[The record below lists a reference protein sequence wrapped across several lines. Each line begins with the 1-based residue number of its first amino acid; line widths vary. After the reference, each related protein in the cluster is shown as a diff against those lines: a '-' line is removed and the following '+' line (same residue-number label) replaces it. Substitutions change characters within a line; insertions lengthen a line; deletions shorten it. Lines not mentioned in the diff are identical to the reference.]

1 MQRIHLSF
9 VLAVCSTLILSAESM
24 IPIRRI
30 KSHRNG
36 DGSGYTFDEKHY
48 HQLLLIADKPALSIL
63 DTDFM
68 RYRPPYLKDFCDEI
82 DRIVDA
88 GSMEQLEE
96 VLGTIAAKFKET
108 VYTEVNFPH
117 TYRQD
122 AEVRIDNEELLMYR
136 RKHCHYKTKEDIRK
150 STWVITYFTI
160 LTVFAIVVFHAI

>member
-1 MQRIHLSF
+1 
-9 VLAVCSTLILSAESM
+9 M

-36 DGSGYTFDEKHY
+36 GDGSGYALDEKHY

-68 RYRPPYLKDFCDEI
+68 RYRPPYLKEFCDEI
-82 DRIVDA
+82 DRVLNP
-88 GSMEQLEE
+88 GSVEQLEE
-96 VLGTIAAKFKET
+96 VLDTIAVKFKET

-117 TYRQD
+117 TYRPD

-136 RKHCHYKTKEDIRK
+136 RKHCNYQTKEDIHK
-150 STWVITYFTI
+150 SNRVIIYLTI

>member
-1 MQRIHLSF
+1 MQLFRLPF
-9 VLAVCSTLILSAESM
+9 FLAVLSTLILSAESM

-30 KSHRNG
+30 NSHRNG
-36 DGSGYTFDEKHY
+36 DRAGYELDEKHY

-63 DTDFM
+63 DTDFI

-88 GSMEQLEE
+88 GSMEQLED
-96 VLGTIAAKFKET
+96 VLSAIAAKFKET

-117 TYRQD
+117 TYRPET
-122 AEVRIDNEELLMYR
+122 EVRIDNEELLMYR
-136 RKHCHYKTKEDIRK
+136 RKHCNYQTKEDIRK